1 MPTRPDIIRTRQPF
15 WHRLPM
21 IAMLLPLTAF
31 EHASDATAHL
41 RIPVGTAPT
50 VRLAL
55 VGRIRI
61 STSDVPYIDVTT
73 RVTLRGRTLGS
84 SNARRRPPYQLV
96 SQQTGDTVVVASAP
110 RASLR
115 AAGISWERESFD
127 HVMLLPAAS
136 HLLFD
141 SGVRDIEIDG
151 TRVPRCSTGR
161 VVWTRRTG
169 SVCQSLAARTPPA
182 AGDGAFAYAGMMR
195 LGTGAGEYPMR
206 VVAAGHKHTGQR

>member
-1 MPTRPDIIRTRQPF
+1 
-15 WHRLPM
+15 M

-61 STSDVPYIDVTT
+61 STSDVPYIDVTA

-84 SNARRRPPYQLV
+84 SNASRRPPYQLV
-96 SQQTGDTVVVASAP
+96 SQQIGDSVVVASAP
-110 RASLR
+110 RALLR
-115 AAGISWERESFD
+115 TVGISWERESFD
-127 HVMLLPAAS
+127 HVVLLPVES
-136 HLLFD
+136 QLLFD

-151 TRVPRCSTGR
+151 TRVPRCSKGR
-161 VVWTRRTG
+161 AVWTRRTG
-169 SVCQSLAARTPPA
+169 AVCQSIAARKPPA

-195 LGTGAGEYPMR
+195 LGTGAGEYPMHPVR
-206 VVAAGHKHTGQR
+206 PDHRHTGTR